1 MGMGLKI
8 KQEINLEKML
18 DKFVAPVEDKKAIDK
33 KNKFLKR
40 NDDTNKDKKQKR

>member
-1 MGMGLKI
+1 MSLKV

-18 DKFVAPVEDKKAIDK
+18 DKFVAPVEDKKATDK

-40 NDDTNKDKKQKR
+40 DDTDTKQKSSKK

>member
-1 MGMGLKI
+1 MGLKI

-18 DKFVAPVEDKKAIDK
+18 DKFVAPVEDKTTVDK

-40 NDDTNKDKKQKR
+40 NTETKKPKKQKK

>member
-1 MGMGLKI
+1 MGLKV

-18 DKFVAPVEDKKAIDK
+18 DKFVAPVEDKKTADK

-40 NDDTNKDKKQKR
+40 SNNNEKQKSSKK